1 MLTIASSGTRAMIF
15 DHESLQADTYEVR
28 VNEVSAGEIR
38 VIASASSEPDETESF
53 IPGFGNDAA
62 IVSLLFVSVA
72 VWHRIQRQ
80 ESRASLRADE
90 SQLQRIFEN
99 LFENA
104 VEHGDA
110 ETITVSTEVVQTDAD
125 LSVADDG
132 SGLPEISNDLFDS
145 GVTTADEGT
154 GYGPSI
160 VKQIAHE
167 HDWEIESTAATSG
180 GVRFDFYGLESL
192 HTPVAESSST
202 KHIG

>member
-1 MLTIASSGTRAMIF
+1 LAEETGQLTHLET
-15 DHESLQADTYEVR
+15 V
-28 VNEVSAGEIR
+28 
-38 VIASASSEPDETESF
+38 ASAHNRMQNLINELLRMARQEEFEKTTVQLAELLQGAWAFAETETS
-53 IPGFGNDAA
+53 DLQLD
-62 IVSLLFVSVA
+62 VD
-72 VWHRIQRQ
+72 
-80 ESRASLRADE
+80 ERASLRADE

-202 KHIG
+202 KHTG

>member
-38 VIASASSEPDETESF
+38 VITSASSEPDETESF

-154 GYGPSI
+154 GYGLSI
-160 VKQIAHE
+160 VKPPTNTTGRSSQQ
-167 HDWEIESTAATSG
+167 
-180 GVRFDFYGLESL
+180 RP
-192 HTPVAESSST
+192 PVAVSGSIST
-202 KHIG
+202 DSRACTLQLRSRRQRST